1 MLSYSW
7 LKYTIGKT
15 DFLCDLGVTKK
26 IVMKQ
31 LLEKQ
36 KKSTIQ
42 VKQK

>member
-1 MLSYSW
+1 MLLEQIFVCVW
-7 LKYTIGKT
+7 FRGQE
-15 DFLCDLGVTKK
+15 K

-36 KKSTIQ
+36 KKSIIQ